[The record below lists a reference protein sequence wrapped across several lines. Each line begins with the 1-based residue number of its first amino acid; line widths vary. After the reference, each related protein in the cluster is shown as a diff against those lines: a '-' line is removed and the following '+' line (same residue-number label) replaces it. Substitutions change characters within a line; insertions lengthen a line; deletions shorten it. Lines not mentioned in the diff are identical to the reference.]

1 MIPKESYF
9 ASLTSQLH
17 NTIKQQD
24 KGVLPSPNTSISN
37 SVSTHKKLLKVGL
50 QVCGARKL
58 PKKKNYVMKCQ
69 INTTHKSS
77 DRREINLTMH
87 YTTPLPHDNSV
98 SKNVL
103 RFLQNKEIKETNNNT
118 G

>member
-1 MIPKESYF
+1 MHTSKRTLLLMGNRLYYVKPMTPKESYF
-9 ASLTSQLH
+9 ASLNSKLH
-17 NTIKQQD
+17 
-24 KGVLPSPNTSISN
+24 NTSISN

-87 YTTPLPHDNSV
+87 
-98 SKNVL
+98 
-103 RFLQNKEIKETNNNT
+103 
-118 G
+118 